1 MSAAVLLAQS
11 EATRPGGLL
20 VTLTVIEIVSLV
32 LVLAFFLAKISR
44 LLRSIAATLAKVTFG
59 VRAVDQ
65 QCANIAPAVTQVN
78 RGLQDISNALPGI
91 ASKAETLVAR
101 R

>member
-1 MSAAVLLAQS
+1 MSLLAAAATQQS
-11 EATRPGGLL
+11 GRLL
-20 VTLTVIEIVSLV
+20 ITLTTIEILALV
-32 LVLAFFLAKISR
+32 IVLATYLIMISR

-65 QCANIAPAVTQVN
+65 QCANIAPAVSQVN
-78 RGLQDISNALPGI
+78 AGLRDIVGALPGI
-91 ASKAETLVAR
+91 ASKAETLASR